1 MLNFTHT
8 IYIRENRPV
17 TTTTIYRVPTW
28 AATYLYYGDDSGIT
42 EEDRALCDDFVRNL
56 DGLRLIEPIEGT
68 RSEFEPYPAFGLAT
82 ETEDWIAE
90 VL

>member
-1 MLNFTHT
+1 M
-8 IYIRENRPV
+8 
-17 TTTTIYRVPTW
+17 TTTTIFRVPTW

-42 EEDRALCDDFVRNL
+42 DLERAMCDDFVRNL
-56 DGLRLIEPIEGT
+56 DGLRLIQPMEET
-68 RSEFEPYPAFGLAT
+68 RRDFDPQPAFGLAT